1 MAKRRNESRVAAMPL
16 ILVVLA
22 ATAMLLAGCGGS
34 SHTSSSS
41 AAFDAARVNNLRRA
55 EPPVT
60 EAQGAYAH
68 AVNLRA
74 SDVPGLAASRVR
86 LPKTRHGW
94 LDPVEGCDGG
104 GGQKVTGIL
113 SPRFSASL
121 DHGGVLT
128 LLPLEAVQS
137 TVFPAVSPATASR
150 ALQAAVS
157 ARGRACL
164 KQILGSADS
173 QAEHRSREPI
183 LTQIEVSAPPSPLRN
198 VRVYGLRMTAK
209 SNFGTTGTTGR
220 SNYYEDFFAF
230 VVGSTVITLNAT
242 ADPHPVPAGTE
253 RRLLS
258 LLYTRAEAHKL

>member
-1 MAKRRNESRVAAMPL
+1 MAAHAARRRLSSAIRRTTSTMLAVAT
-16 ILVVLA
+16 
-22 ATAMLLAGCGGS
+22 TAVLLAGCGGS
-34 SHTSSSS
+34 SSASSTGESTLLS
-41 AAFDAARVNNLRRA
+41 HRA
-55 EPPVT
+55 V
-60 EAQGAYAH
+60 AYAN

-74 SDVPGLAASRVR
+74 GDVPGLAASRLR
-86 LPKTRHGW
+86 LKNTRHGW

-104 GGQKVTGIL
+104 GGQKVTGII

-157 ARGRACL
+157 ARGLSCL
-164 KQILGSADS
+164 KQILGSAES
-173 QAEHRSREPI
+173 QAEHGPREPI

-198 VRVYGLRMTAK
+198 VRVYGLRTTAK
-209 SNFGTTGTTGR
+209 SDFSTTSR
-220 SNYYEDFFAF
+220 SNYYEEFFAF
-230 VVGSTVITLNAT
+230 MVGSTVITLNAT
-242 ADPHPVPAGTE
+242 GDPHPVPAGTE

-258 LLYTRAEAHKL
+258 LLYNRAEAHKL

>member
-1 MAKRRNESRVAAMPL
+1 MIPPMRRTTSAM
-16 ILVVLA
+16 LA
-22 ATAMLLAGCGGS
+22 LTATAMLLAGCGS
-34 SHTSSSS
+34 STHTSSSS
-41 AAFDAARVNNLRRA
+41 AALGTARVNSLRRA

-60 EAQGAYAH
+60 ETQAAYAH

-74 SDVPGLAASRVR
+74 GDVPGLAASRLR

-94 LDPVEGCDGG
+94 LDPAEGCDGG
-104 GGQKVTGIL
+104 GAQKVTGII

-128 LLPLEAVQS
+128 LVPLEAVQS

-157 ARGRACL
+157 ARGRSCL
-164 KQILGSADS
+164 KQILGSAES
-173 QAEHRSREPI
+173 QAEHGPRQPI

-198 VRVYGLRMTAK
+198 VRVYGLRMMAK
-209 SNFGTTGTTGR
+209 SDFGTTSR
-220 SNYYEDFFAF
+220 SNYYEEFFAF
-230 VVGSTVITLNAT
+230 IVGSTVITLNAT
-242 ADPHPVPAGTE
+242 GDPHPFPPATE

-258 LLYTRAEAHKL
+258 LLYIRAEAHKL